1 MANLV
6 PFLSYILVVTF
17 TPGPNNI
24 MSMAN
29 ANQFGYRRTLRFIL
43 GIFSGF
49 SIIMLLAS
57 YFSLLLYNLLPT
69 IKLAMRIIGAAYMG
83 YLAYQIITSTKQIND
98 QQARINSFSTGMLM
112 QFVNPK
118 VILYGITVVSNF
130 ITPYYQSSF
139 TLFFFSIFLAS
150 FSFMST
156 SCWALFGVIF
166 ERYLSRYRKPF
177 NWVMGLLLLYSAVS
191 ILFL

>member
-1 MANLV
+1 MANFV

-49 SIIMLLAS
+49 AVIMLLAS

-69 IKLAMRIIGAAYMG
+69 IKPAMRIIGAAYMV
-83 YLAYQIITSTKQIND
+83 YLAYQIINSTKQITD
-98 QQARINSFSTGMLM
+98 QQERINSFSTGMLM
-112 QFVNPK
+112 QFINLK
-118 VILYGITVVSNF
+118 VILYGITVVSTF
-130 ITPYYQSSF
+130 ITPYYKSGF
-139 TLFFFSIFLAS
+139 TLFFFSFFLAS

-166 ERYLSRYRKPF
+166 ERYLSRYRKTF

-191 ILFL
+191 ILFS